1 MNPKIYPS
9 KCISCCCWS
18 SMHEQQKRF
27 TCWCYTINF
36 SAFAGGKL
44 GRLDASEVSISSTFP
59 LFRFLFTG
67 TVLNGSSSA
76 VSLAIFSL
84 ELSAMLF
91 SHVCRKCRNRTF
103 RSQFSINPGQSD
115 FVPPLSPPFSYL
127 YLRVI
132 GIPGYPSR
140 ITRSLSD
147 LITKR
152 FGYPPSF

>member
-1 MNPKIYPS
+1 MNSKIYPS
-9 KCISCCCWS
+9 KCTSCCCWS
-18 SMHEQQKRF
+18 SMHEQQKLF

-44 GRLDASEVSISSTFP
+44 GRLDASEVSISSTCP

-91 SHVCRKCRNRTF
+91 SHVCRRVSQSNISF
-103 RSQFSINPGQSD
+103 PVLDQSRSKWFCTPAIPTLLI
-115 FVPPLSPPFSYL
+115 FIFTRYRYPRLPFQDNK
-127 YLRVI
+127 I
-132 GIPGYPSR
+132 A
-140 ITRSLSD
+140 
-147 LITKR
+147 KR
-152 FGYPPSF
+152 FDH

>member
-1 MNPKIYPS
+1 MNPKIYSS
-9 KCISCCCWS
+9 KCFSCYCWS
-18 SMHEQQKRF
+18 SMHEQQKLF

-44 GRLDASEVSISSTFP
+44 GRLDASEVSISSTCP

-91 SHVCRKCRNRTF
+91 SHVCRRVSQEVARVSQSNISFPVLDQSRSKWFCTPTIPTLLIFIFTVLGEPRLPFQDNKITNRF
-103 RSQFSINPGQSD
+103 D
-115 FVPPLSPPFSYL
+115 H
-127 YLRVI
+127 
-132 GIPGYPSR
+132 
-140 ITRSLSD
+140 
-147 LITKR
+147 
-152 FGYPPSF
+152 

>member
-1 MNPKIYPS
+1 MNPKIYSS
-9 KCISCCCWS
+9 KCISCYCWS
-18 SMHEQQKRF
+18 SMHEQQKLF

-44 GRLDASEVSISSTFP
+44 GRLDASEVSISSTCP

-91 SHVCRKCRNRTF
+91 SHVCRK
-103 RSQFSINPGQSD
+103 SVAIEH
-115 FVPPLSPPFSYL
+115 FVPSSRSIPVKVILYPHYPHPSHIYITVLGEPRLPFQDNK
-127 YLRVI
+127 
-132 GIPGYPSR
+132 
-140 ITRSLSD
+140 ITN
-147 LITKR
+147 R
-152 FGYPPSF
+152 FDH

>member
-1 MNPKIYPS
+1 MNPKIYSS
-9 KCISCCCWS
+9 KCFSCYCWS
-18 SMHEQQKRF
+18 SMHEQQKLF

-44 GRLDASEVSISSTFP
+44 GRLDATEVSISSTCP

-91 SHVCRKCRNRTF
+91 SHVCRRVSQECRNRTF

-127 YLRVI
+127 YLRFW
-132 GIPGYPSR
+132 GNPGYPSR

-147 LITKR
+147 
-152 FGYPPSF
+152 

>member
-1 MNPKIYPS
+1 MNSKIYPS

-18 SMHEQQKRF
+18 SMHEQQKLF

-44 GRLDASEVSISSTFP
+44 GRLDASEVSISSTCP

-91 SHVCRKCRNRTF
+91 SHVCRK
-103 RSQFSINPGQSD
+103 SVAIEH
-115 FVPPLSPPFSYL
+115 FVPSSRSIPVKVIL
-127 YLRVI
+127 YPR
-132 GIPGYPSR
+132 YPH
-140 ITRSLSD
+140 
-147 LITKR
+147 
-152 FGYPPSF
+152 PSHIYIYAL